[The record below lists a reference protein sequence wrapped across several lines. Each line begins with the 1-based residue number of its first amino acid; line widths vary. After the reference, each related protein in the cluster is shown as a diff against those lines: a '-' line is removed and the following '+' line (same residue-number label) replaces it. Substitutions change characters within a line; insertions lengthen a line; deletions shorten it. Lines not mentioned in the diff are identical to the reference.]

1 VKNLTLLAS
10 IFVVVISCKNDKN
23 TENSNTKNNENINL
37 KSSES
42 VEVQVEN
49 DFDKFI
55 ISIEAIV
62 TKDDKFHLMYLTDDI
77 TSWSSKGL
85 IKKEI
90 KGQDVAQTIEFK
102 LPKGNFPTKFRVD
115 LGFNKEQKK
124 IDLYKIKFQF
134 EGNEI
139 VVEENMI
146 ERSFIPNVYATY
158 SKDNKADLV
167 LSEEKGKYNPLIIA
181 TDHIMNR
188 LNIKFKKQNL

>member
-1 VKNLTLLAS
+1 MKKLTFLVSVLF
-10 IFVVVISCKNDKN
+10 IVISCKNDKN
-23 TENSNTKNNENINL
+23 TENSSVNNNINL

-55 ISIEAIV
+55 ISMEAIV

-124 IDLYKIKFQF
+124 IDLYKIKCQF
-134 EGNEI
+134 KGNEI

-158 SKDNKADLV
+158 SKDNKADLI
-167 LSEEKGKYNPLIIA
+167 LSEEKDKYNPLIIA
-181 TDHIMNR
+181 TDHFMNR
-188 LNIKFKKQNL
+188 LNINL